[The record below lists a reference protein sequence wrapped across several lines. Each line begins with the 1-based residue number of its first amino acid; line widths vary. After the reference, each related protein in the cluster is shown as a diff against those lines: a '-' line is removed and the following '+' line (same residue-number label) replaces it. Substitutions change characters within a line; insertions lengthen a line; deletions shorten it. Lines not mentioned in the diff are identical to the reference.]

1 MNRAHEARPLVSYD
15 LVPPEPDE
23 VLQTASAGSL
33 MMANMALIKR
43 PYIAAMAGISS
54 LAALAALMIDFQFYA
69 TVTITGNSSADFF
82 ANFYIFLNAAA
93 LILQLFLAPMLQR
106 RLGVGGVLMLLP
118 FSLLGGAGV
127 ATWWTAV
134 QTKAILRV
142 TEGGV
147 KAALH
152 RSTWEQT
159 FLRISREKRA
169 IAKVL
174 VDGLS
179 ARMSEGIG
187 STVLYVWLLLGAVP
201 TALDDLHWITW
212 LLLVCLLGWLAI
224 TRYLQTLGCSTTQA
238 TDPVVRL
245 PDT

>member
-1 MNRAHEARPLVSYD
+1 MSYD

-69 TVTITGNSSADFF
+69 TATITGNSSADFF